1 MLKARFK
8 IAQPTIARAITIV
21 SATLED
27 APAIVI
33 ESDGRYTTIVA
44 SAQIVMFI
52 IGEVANLGES
62 GLQFV
67 AEV

>member
-8 IAQPTIARAITIV
+8 IAEPTIARAITIAT
-21 SATLED
+21 ATLDD

-44 SAQIVMFI
+44 SAQIVMFV